1 MDQTYLQE
9 PLATNDPEVYEIIKK
24 EKTRQVRGLELI
36 ASENFTSKAV
46 LEAMGSCMHNKYSEG
61 YPGKRYYGGNQ
72 FIDEME
78 ILCQNRALQ
87 VYGYVT
93 LVNICNLGFLHCLEL
108 IKLPS
113 INRVILV

>member
-1 MDQTYLQE
+1 MDQAYLQE
-9 PLATNDPEVYEIIKK
+9 ALATNDPEVYEIIKK
-24 EKTRQVRGLELI
+24 EKNRQVRGLELI

-61 YPGKRYYGGNQ
+61 EPGKRYYGGNQ

-87 VYGYVT
+87 VYG
-93 LVNICNLGFLHCLEL
+93 
-108 IKLPS
+108 
-113 INRVILV
+113 

>member
-1 MDQTYLQE
+1 MEQAYLQE

-24 EKTRQVRGLELI
+24 EKNRQVRGLELI

-61 YPGKRYYGGNQ
+61 EPGKRYYGGNQ

-78 ILCQNRALQ
+78 VLCQNRALQ
-87 VYGYVT
+87 VYG
-93 LVNICNLGFLHCLEL
+93 
-108 IKLPS
+108 
-113 INRVILV
+113 

>member
-1 MDQTYLQE
+1 MDQYNKKYFNIQLYTGKMEQAYLQE
-9 PLATNDPEVYEIIKK
+9 PLATNDPEVYNIIKK

-61 YPGKRYYGGNQ
+61 EPGKRYYGGNQ

-78 ILCQNRALQ
+78 ILCQNRALE
-87 VYGYVT
+87 VYGYVPGYEAIYM
-93 LVNICNLGFLHCLEL
+93 LV
-108 IKLPS
+108 
-113 INRVILV
+113 V